1 MDGNGVGRLAT
12 SDVHWVAGTYIGVV
26 DGYLGDFSQRTHCE
40 FYPAFCDLAI
50 DPNAFSGRTT
60 REKFIAILTSV
71 DAKTQASILRGVA
84 RKYPQGSEAQRTLD
98 AFKHLARLI
107 QKCSSDLAVAHH
119 DPKVSSTVVKQAL
132 ADSAVLLRERGPSS
146 AVDRIHTALHG
157 YLEALCSRH
166 GLPAKEDANV
176 PSLFKCV
183 RSHHPAFRDIAD
195 GSPSVK
201 ALQGLAQV
209 VEALNTARNHNSLA
223 HPNDE
228 LLDANDATLA
238 LNCAN
243 ALIQYLDSKTGC

>member
-1 MDGNGVGRLAT
+1 MDGNGIGRLAT
-12 SDVHWVAGTYIGVV
+12 SEAHWVAATYIGVI
-26 DGYLGDFSQRTHCE
+26 DGYLGDFSQRTHRE
-40 FYPAFCDLAI
+40 FYPAYCDLTI
-50 DPNAFSGRTT
+50 DPDAFPGRTT
-60 REKFIAILTSV
+60 REKFIAVLAAS
-71 DAKTQASILRGVA
+71 DARTQNSILRGVA
-84 RKYPQGSEAQRTLD
+84 RKYPQGSEAHRTPE

-107 QKCSSDLAVAHH
+107 HKCSSDLTVAAH

-132 ADSAVLLRERGPSS
+132 ADAAVLLRERGAAS

-166 GLPAKEDANV
+166 GLPAKEGANV

-183 RSHHPAFRDIAD
+183 RSHHPALRDTSDA
-195 GSPSVK
+195 SPSVK

-223 HPNDE
+223 HPNDA
-228 LLDANDATLA
+228 LLDTHDATLA

-243 ALIQYLDSKTGC
+243 ALIQYLDSKTPN